1 MLDKLNDKKAY
12 LFDFDG
18 TLVDSM
24 PTWSVKVL
32 RLLEMQ
38 GISVPEGLLQIITPL
53 GDMGTINYYIEN
65 FPVTMSKEEMKKE
78 MDKFALPKYANE
90 IPVKEYV
97 KEYLQKLKSE
107 GKGIYL
113 LTASPKIMFE
123 PCLERLGLLSLFDK
137 AWSCEDFSTV
147 KSNPEIY
154 SLAAKRIGLK
164 VEEIAFFDDNIVALK
179 TAKTADMFTV
189 GVYDETSKKDTA
201 EIKKVSDIYI
211 NSFKEIL

>member
-1 MLDKLNDKKAY
+1 
-12 LFDFDG
+12 
-18 TLVDSM
+18 
-24 PTWSVKVL
+24 
-32 RLLEMQ
+32 
-38 GISVPEGLLQIITPL
+38 
-53 GDMGTINYYIEN
+53 
-65 FPVTMSKEEMKKE
+65 MKKE

-113 LTASPKIMFE
+113 LTASPKIMFK
-123 PCLERLGLLSLFDK
+123 PCLERLGLLSLFDE

-147 KSNPEIY
+147 KSDPEIY
-154 SLAAKRIGLK
+154 SLAAKKIGLN

-179 TAKTADMFTV
+179 TAKSSDMFTI